1 MTACLPMALLADSG
15 LVASC
20 EGDMMVLV
28 SQALLGLLTGQVA
41 PYGDILDLQ
50 GSRMLLSSCGF
61 APFSLAHE
69 EPPGKSAGPTDT
81 CRVCEFGHPGFDGLI
96 CSFTLRRGP
105 VTIARLSEGVGD
117 YRLLYATGT
126 GAETEL
132 RQGRFPALQIELDGD
147 PRALLDNLASQ
158 HFALC
163 YGDQSERLED
173 WCRIV
178 GVKAT
183 RV

>member
-1 MTACLPMALLADSG
+1 
-15 LVASC
+15 
-20 EGDMMVLV
+20 MVLV
-28 SQALLGLLTGQVA
+28 TQALLGLLTGQVA

-69 EPPGKSAGPTDT
+69 GDG

-96 CSFTLRRGP
+96 CSFTLQRGP
-105 VTIARLSEGVGD
+105 VTIARLAEGVGD

-126 GAETEL
+126 GIETDL

-147 PRALLDNLASQ
+147 PQALLDNLASQ

-173 WCRIV
+173 WCRIA
-178 GVKAT
+178 GVAAT

>member
-1 MTACLPMALLADSG
+1 MALLADEG

-20 EGDMMVLV
+20 EGDMMVLIT
-28 SQALLGLLTGQVA
+28 QALLGLLTGQVA
-41 PYGDILDLQ
+41 PYGDLLDLQ
-50 GSRMLLSSCGF
+50 GKSLLLSSCGF

-69 EPPGKSAGPTDT
+69 GDT

-96 CSFTLRRGP
+96 CSFTLKRGP
-105 VTIARLSEGVGD
+105 VTLARLSEGVGN
-117 YRLLYATGT
+117 YRLLYATGV
-126 GAETEL
+126 GVETAL

-147 PRALLDNLASQ
+147 PQVLLDHIASQ

-163 YGDQSERLED
+163 YGDQTARLED
-173 WCRIV
+173 WCRIA
-178 GVKAT
+178 GVESV